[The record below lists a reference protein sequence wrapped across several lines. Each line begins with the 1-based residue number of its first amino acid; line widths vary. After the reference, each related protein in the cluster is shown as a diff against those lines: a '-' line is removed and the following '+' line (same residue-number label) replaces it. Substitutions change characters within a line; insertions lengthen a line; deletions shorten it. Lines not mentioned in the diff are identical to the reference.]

1 MSLRIL
7 FAGTPHFAE
16 YSLNALISAGF
27 QVVAVYT
34 QPDRP
39 SGRGQ
44 KITASPVKQ
53 LAEKKQIP
61 VYQPVSLRDAS
72 EEQTLRE
79 LHVDL
84 MIVVAYGLILPR
96 NILTIP
102 RLGCLNVHASL
113 LPRWRGAAPIQHAIL
128 AGDHETG
135 VTIMQMEAGL
145 DTGPMLARS
154 ICSITPD
161 ETSASLHDK
170 LATQGAELL
179 IKTIENLNFCIPEK
193 QNDALAT
200 YAHKISRQD
209 AEMDWS
215 LDVMTIERKIRAF
228 YPTPIAFTRRNSQFV
243 RIWSAEIV
251 SLEKQNA
258 SPGVI
263 LQANSN
269 GIDVATGQGILRLK
283 MIQLSGGRALSVR
296 DVLNARQNDFL
307 PGVVLGICTK

>member
-61 VYQPVSLRDAS
+61 VYQPVSLRHAS
-72 EEQTLRE
+72 EEQTLQA

-128 AGDHETG
+128 AGDSETG

-179 IKTIENLNFCIPEK
+179 IKTIENLTSCMPEK

-200 YAHKISRQD
+200 YAHKISRKD
-209 AEMDWS
+209 AEIDWS

-228 YPTPIAFTRRNSQFV
+228 CPTPIAFTRRNSQFV

-258 SPGVI
+258 LPGVI
-263 LQANSN
+263 LQANAN

-283 MIQLSGGRALSVR
+283 MIQLSGGRALLVR

-307 PGVVLGICTK
+307 PGVVLR